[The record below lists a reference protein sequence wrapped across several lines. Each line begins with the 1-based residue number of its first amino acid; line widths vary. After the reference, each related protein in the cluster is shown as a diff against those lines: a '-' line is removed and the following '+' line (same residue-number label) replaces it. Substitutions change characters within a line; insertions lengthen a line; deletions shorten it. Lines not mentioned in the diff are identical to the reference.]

1 MEKPLSG
8 VRIIDLTIY
17 LSGPYCTQIL
27 ASLGAEVIK
36 IERPG
41 VGDLSRDTPPFA
53 SKKGVHGEKVTEHDI
68 SFSIL
73 KRNRNKKSITLN
85 FGTDEGKEIYKR
97 LVKNANVVV
106 ENFRPGVM
114 KRKGLD
120 YEALKK
126 INPSLIYCAI
136 SGFGQEGKNKNL
148 AAFDIIAQAYSG
160 LMACTGFQGHFPTR
174 SALAIGDL
182 AAALYG
188 AIAVVA
194 AVRYCDQTGKGQM
207 IDISMIDSVVSLLLD
222 EPWDYNLRHGIP
234 VPNGN
239 AIHRLTPF
247 NSYKAKDGYIV
258 VGAPSDENWVTL
270 LKVMGRE
277 DLIGD
282 QRYNILE
289 RRALNSA
296 EIEEIVSNW
305 VAKLGRKEAVQL
317 LQDAG
322 LPASLVRYIS
332 EVLEDEELAERGMI
346 SEIIHPQGPIE
357 GYRAAN
363 SPMNF
368 SESPAELNEPAP
380 YLGAHNEEIYG
391 RLLGFSPEEIQKL
404 KEKEI
409 I

>member
-8 VRIIDLTIY
+8 IRIIDLTIY

-27 ASLGAEVIK
+27 SSLGAEVIK
-36 IERPG
+36 VERPTI
-41 VGDLSRDTPPFA
+41 GDLSRDTPPFA
-53 SKKGVHGEKVTEHDI
+53 SKKGVHGEKLTEQDI

-85 FGTDEGKEIYKR
+85 FNTDEGKEIYKR
-97 LVKNANVVV
+97 LVKDANVVV

-114 KRKGLD
+114 QRKGLD
-120 YEALKK
+120 YEALKE
-126 INPSLIYCAI
+126 INPALVYCAI

-160 LMACTGFQGHFPTR
+160 LMGCTGFPDQPPTR

-207 IDISMIDSVVSLLLD
+207 IDISMVDSVVSLLLD

-234 VPNGN
+234 VRNGN
-239 AIHRLTPF
+239 SIHRLTPF
-247 NSYKAKDGYIV
+247 NSYKAKDGYVV

-270 LKVMGRE
+270 LKVMGRD

-289 RRALNSA
+289 KRAINSA
-296 EIEEIVSNW
+296 EIEKIVSEW
-305 VAKLGRKEAVQL
+305 AAKLDRKEAVQL
-317 LQDAG
+317 MQEAG
-322 LPASLVRYIS
+322 LPASLIRDIT
-332 EVLEDEELAERGMI
+332 EVLEDEELSGRGMI
-346 SEIIHPQGPIE
+346 SEIIHPQGSIE
-357 GYRAAN
+357 GYKAAN

-368 SESPAELNEPAP
+368 SESPVDLKDPAP
-380 YLGAHNEEIYG
+380 YLGEHNEEVYG
-391 RLLGFSPEEIQKL
+391 RLLGYSPEKIQEL
-404 KEKEI
+404 KEKGVL
-409 I
+409 